1 MQSHPRQHRN
11 IIILLLL
18 PPMII
23 PVWRRGTRHY
33 FHPRF
38 HPREAQRP
46 PRDLPTRPQA
56 RPMIAICKRVAALV
70 SGGNWFRRRRPHHLL
85 LHAQGHDAG
94 ISDETQTMSDEI
106 WILSCQ
112 GKLTAFFSLFLF
124 LFSRNTFFTLRLDT
138 CIGSSPWARTIPY
151 QRRTDRSNK
160 PSSSSTPS

>member
-1 MQSHPRQHRN
+1 MLPMQSHPRQHRN
-11 IIILLLL
+11 IIIILLLL
-18 PPMII
+18 PMII

-56 RPMIAICKRVAALV
+56 RPMIAICKRAAALV

-85 LHAQGHDAG
+85 LHGQGHDAG

-112 GKLTAFFSLFLF
+112 GMRKETRTGAQVDGFLSLPISFFKKHLFYFALGHVHW
-124 LFSRNTFFTLRLDT
+124 L
-138 CIGSSPWARTIPY
+138 
-151 QRRTDRSNK
+151 
-160 PSSSSTPS
+160 